1 VDQMLYIETEFN
13 KRKVGIRDVLLAF
26 SFVLLLLYAV
36 IFLAYRDSAAYY
48 MTVLEEVEEQKSEF
62 LLLDERNLEVHEKIE
77 EMLNEELDN

>member
-13 KRKVGIRDVLLAF
+13 KRKVGIRDVLLAL

-48 MTVLEEVEEQKSEF
+48 MTVLEEVEEQESEF
-62 LLLDERNLEVHEKIE
+62 LLLDDRNLEVH
-77 EMLNEELDN
+77 

>member
-13 KRKVGIRDVLLAF
+13 KRKVGIREVLLTF
-26 SFVLLLLYAV
+26 SFVLLVLYAI

-48 MTVLEEVEEQKSEF
+48 MAVLEKVEKQESEF
-62 LLLDERNLEVHEKIE
+62 LLLDDRNLEVHEKIK

>member
-1 VDQMLYIETEFN
+1 MDQMLYIETEFN
-13 KRKVGIRDVLLAF
+13 KRKVGIRDVLLAL

-48 MTVLEEVEEQKSEF
+48 MTVLEEVEEQESEF
-62 LLLDERNLEVHEKIE
+62 LLLDDRNLEVHEKIE

>member
-13 KRKVGIRDVLLAF
+13 KRKVGIRDVLLAL

-48 MTVLEEVEEQKSEF
+48 MTVLEEVEEQESEF
-62 LLLDERNLEVHEKIE
+62 LLLDDRNLEVHEKIE